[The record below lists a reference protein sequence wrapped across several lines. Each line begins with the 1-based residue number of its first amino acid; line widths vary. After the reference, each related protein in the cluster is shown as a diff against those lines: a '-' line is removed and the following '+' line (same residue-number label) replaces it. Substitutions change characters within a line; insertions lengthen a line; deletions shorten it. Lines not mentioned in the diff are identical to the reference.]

1 MRVLPASVGPARSPP
16 SWQRPSPTYDHP
28 PGAHFGGDGFGG
40 GADHVVFVRTDNMAR
55 RIDHSR
61 VTRHRQKII
70 IVVNLSRCATG
81 CRAIRALL
89 SLRMA
94 TLRI

>member
-1 MRVLPASVGPARSPP
+1 MRVLSAPVGPARSRP

-28 PGAHFGGDGFGG
+28 AGAHFSG
-40 GADHVVFVRTDNMAR
+40 GADHVVFVRSDNMAR
-55 RIDHSR
+55 RIDHSPL
-61 VTRHRQKII
+61 TRHRQRII

-81 CRAIRALL
+81 YRAIRALL

-94 TLRI
+94 TLPI